1 MLSNLRSRAIAR
13 AISGALYLALSINIV
28 HAHEGHDHGP
38 PPPALPTAVKPR
50 VAIQTDLYELV
61 GIADGVALRV
71 LLDRYDNNAPVTD
84 ATIEVVAGSDTVKA
98 EAAADGTYEATIAAL
113 AAPGDH
119 DLIFNISYKDGD
131 DLLAGTL
138 RVPEVSKPGASDTPA
153 AVTIAEELSPWRT
166 VAVWVLLPVLA
177 LGLAVGF
184 IAGRSRPLVLALLAV
199 AGAVGGHPI
208 PVHAHEGHELS
219 PAPSGANFLGDAP
232 RRLPDGSVFLPKSS
246 QRLMSIRTQIAAEG
260 EANRGT
266 TLVGRVI
273 ADPNRSG
280 IVQSIAGGRVIP
292 PETGLPRLGQEV
304 KKGDVLA
311 TVVPAIPL
319 ADQSTIAEKQREL
332 EGSLLLAEQK
342 LTRLRKLGGNI
353 TPQSQIDDTE
363 LEIEN
368 LHRRIKSLSETK
380 IQPEILIAPIDGVI
394 SSGNVVAGQVV
405 QGQDVM
411 FQIVDPN
418 GLWVEA
424 LVFDQ
429 LDPGSVVDA
438 AAVTSDKMAMKLR
451 YIGRGRALQQQSVLL
466 QFAIENPPPSAALGM
481 PVTVIAKK
489 AQTLKGMLLPRDAV
503 VKNTGGETIV
513 WQHVDPERF
522 VARPVR
528 VEPFDGEQVLITAGI
543 ADKDR
548 IVVHGAELLTQVR

>member
-1 MLSNLRSRAIAR
+1 MLSKLRLRAIAR
-13 AISGALYLALSINIV
+13 TICSAFYLALSINIV
-28 HAHEGHDHGP
+28 HAHEGHDHGS
-38 PPPALPTAVKPR
+38 PALALPATVKPR

-61 GIADGVALRV
+61 GIADGATLRI

-84 ATIEVVAGSDTVKA
+84 ATIEVVAGSDTVNA
-98 EAAADGTYEATIAAL
+98 EAAADGTYKATITAL
-113 AAPGDH
+113 ATPGDH
-119 DLIFNISYKDGD
+119 DLIFNVSHKDGD

-138 RVPEVSKPGASDTPA
+138 RVPELGKAGPADKPA
-153 AVTIAEELSPWRT
+153 APAAQAPSRWGT
-166 VAVWVLLPVLA
+166 VALWVLLPVLVV
-177 LGLAVGF
+177 GFAVGF
-184 IAGRSRPLVLALLAV
+184 IAGRSRPLFLVLIAVAFALGHPMPVLA
-199 AGAVGGHPI
+199 HK
-208 PVHAHEGHELS
+208 GHEPS
-219 PAPSGANFLGDAP
+219 PAPAGDSFAGDAP

-246 QRLMSIRTQIAAEG
+246 QRLMSIRTQLAAEG

-266 TLVGRVI
+266 SLVGRVI

-280 IVQSIAGGRVIP
+280 IVQSIAGGRVMP

-332 EGSLLLAEQK
+332 EGSLMLAEQK
-342 LTRLRKLGGNI
+342 LSRLRKLGGNI
-353 TPQSQIDDTE
+353 TPQSQIDDTQ

-380 IQPEILIAPIDGVI
+380 VQPETLTAPIDGVI
-394 SSGNVVAGQVV
+394 SASNVVAGQVV

-411 FQIVDPN
+411 FQIVDPH

-424 LVFDQ
+424 FVFDQ
-429 LDPGSVVDA
+429 LDPGSLIEA
-438 AAVTSDKMAMKLR
+438 AAIAPDKAVMPLKYM
-451 YIGRGRALQQQSVLL
+451 GRGRALQQQAVIL
-466 QFAIENPPPSAALGM
+466 QFAIEAPPPSAAVGM

-503 VKNTGGETIV
+503 VKSAGGETVV
-513 WQHVDPERF
+513 WQHADPERF